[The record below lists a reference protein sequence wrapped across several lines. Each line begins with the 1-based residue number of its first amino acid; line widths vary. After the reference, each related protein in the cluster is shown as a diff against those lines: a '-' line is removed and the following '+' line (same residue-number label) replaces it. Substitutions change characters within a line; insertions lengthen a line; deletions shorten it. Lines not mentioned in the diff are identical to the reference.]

1 MESSLIEV
9 GEKICWI
16 TPRGYQSHSLTEKLA
31 LEDEKTSAFL
41 WRMALFWLMGNDQ
54 AMSSWDTADPYG
66 RFPELYL
73 RAEVRR
79 NALRHSLA
87 KKLENSLLWWINVN
101 VREFYYFFSCFI
113 VILMLLFFLWSLQGE
128 FFPIRS
134 SPEML
139 WHHFPFR
146 SGICNNEQQS
156 SIMDKLIITGVE
168 MSNRNELH
176 RSSCQQETAVS
187 HVFPQW

>member
-1 MESSLIEV
+1 MFPEGIGNNFPLIMESSLIEV

-87 KKLENSLLWWINVN
+87 KQLKNSLLWWINVN
-101 VREFYYFFSCFI
+101 VREFYYFFLAS
-113 VILMLLFFLWSLQGE
+113 LLFWCFFFSCDHFKESSFLSEVHQRCSD
-128 FFPIRS
+128 ITS
-134 SPEML
+134 
-139 WHHFPFR
+139 HFALE
-146 SGICNNEQQS
+146 SVI
-156 SIMDKLIITGVE
+156 
-168 MSNRNELH
+168 MSNRVQ
-176 RSSCQQETAVS
+176 SWIS
-187 HVFPQW
+187 